1 MVGIKGNKKHTQT
14 NKSVSKTDFQKHC
27 LYLILQGREKGLS
40 LHNTLYNIGQELN
53 ANIPPDHSDKIRQL
67 QDKNGFNLQ
76 TYINSYISGDAVKD
90 NGIASEDFN
99 ACQARLE

>member
-27 LYLILQGREKGLS
+27 LYLILQGKEKGLS

-53 ANIPPDHSDKIRQL
+53 ANLTEINSNIPLDYSDKI
-67 QDKNGFNLQ
+67 
-76 TYINSYISGDAVKD
+76 
-90 NGIASEDFN
+90 
-99 ACQARLE
+99 